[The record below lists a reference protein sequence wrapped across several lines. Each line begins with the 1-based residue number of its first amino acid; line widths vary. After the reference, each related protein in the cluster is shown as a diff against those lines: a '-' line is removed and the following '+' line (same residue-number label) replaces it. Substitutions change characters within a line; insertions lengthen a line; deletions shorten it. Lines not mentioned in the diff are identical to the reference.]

1 MRAAQEPVLQRRSP
15 SDSRSHP
22 HSPAPAPPSWPRQW
36 QLQGGCAA
44 FWQGEEG
51 GEDEEVP
58 AGLGPGL
65 LPLSVFPGLV
75 SSRDHTGLSLEGRRG
90 RERPESHPQIILA
103 FGVRVSEAPMR
114 QQTHYS
120 VTSRRTGL
128 AALCV
133 EVFMVHFGI
142 YSLKWQRKRPGAF
155 VPNYPGPWRWRDVW
169 VVFR

>member
-1 MRAAQEPVLQRRSP
+1 MGPWERAASVRAAQEPVLQRRSP

-65 LPLSVFPGLV
+65 LPLSLFPGLPGV
-75 SSRDHTGLSLEGRRG
+75 LTLDNFHRRPIQSLLFILVAIFF
-90 RERPESHPQIILA
+90 PFSYFYVII
-103 FGVRVSEAPMR
+103 
-114 QQTHYS
+114 
-120 VTSRRTGL
+120 
-128 AALCV
+128 
-133 EVFMVHFGI
+133 
-142 YSLKWQRKRPGAF
+142 K
-155 VPNYPGPWRWRDVW
+155 
-169 VVFR
+169 

>member
-1 MRAAQEPVLQRRSP
+1 MGPWERAASARAAQEPVLQRRSP

-65 LPLSVFPGLV
+65 LPLSMFPGLV
-75 SSRDHTGLSLEGRRG
+75 SSRDRTGVSRKGRRG
-90 RERPESHPQIILA
+90 RERPRSHPQIILA
-103 FGVRVSEAPMR
+103 FGVRVSEAPVK

-120 VTSRRTGL
+120 VTSRRAGL
-128 AALCV
+128 AALCM
-133 EVFMVHFGI
+133 EVFMVHF
-142 YSLKWQRKRPGAF
+142 
-155 VPNYPGPWRWRDVW
+155 
-169 VVFR
+169 